1 MPTVEE
7 AAALKIQSNFKAI
20 QNAKQIVKEKKLQK
34 IHSLFANHELEPS
47 LRPYF
52 EVYEPNWPD
61 VIQLQEANGGS
72 IQDRVYV
79 DTFWD
84 MNGDG
89 DSYKGQFLK
98 VNIVSDRRT
107 GNLSAF
113 INGNDNQD
121 SKESQPHH
129 MVKDGLGIMHY
140 QNESVYEGQWI
151 MGLRNGNGR
160 LIHRNGD
167 CFIGEWKDD

>member
-1 MPTVEE
+1 
-7 AAALKIQSNFKAI
+7 
-20 QNAKQIVKEKKLQK
+20 
-34 IHSLFANHELEPS
+34 LEPS

-89 DSYKGQFLK
+89 DSYKG
-98 VNIVSDRRT
+98 
-107 GNLSAF
+107 
-113 INGNDNQD
+113 
-121 SKESQPHH
+121 
-129 MVKDGLGIMHY
+129 
-140 QNESVYEGQWI
+140 
-151 MGLRNGNGR
+151 
-160 LIHRNGD
+160 
-167 CFIGEWKDD
+167 

>member
-34 IHSLFANHELEPS
+34 IHSLFANHELEPN

-84 MNGDG
+84 INGDG
-89 DSYKGQFLK
+89 DSYKG
-98 VNIVSDRRT
+98 
-107 GNLSAF
+107 
-113 INGNDNQD
+113 
-121 SKESQPHH
+121 
-129 MVKDGLGIMHY
+129 
-140 QNESVYEGQWI
+140 
-151 MGLRNGNGR
+151 
-160 LIHRNGD
+160 
-167 CFIGEWKDD
+167 